1 MEKEEKVKTNLKE
14 EIQEKID
21 EKMAM
26 REYTFKQEQKP
37 QQSTVREAAAQ
48 NWQKERDD
56 AFRAMFAGESCF
68 FW

>member
-1 MEKEEKVKTNLKE
+1 MALAKHAE
-14 EIQEKID
+14 EIRERI
-21 EKMAM
+21 EERMAM

-37 QQSTVREAAAQ
+37 QQSTVRTTTAQ

-68 FW
+68 FC

>member
-1 MEKEEKVKTNLKE
+1 MALAKHAE
-14 EIQEKID
+14 EIQEKIY
-21 EKMAM
+21 ERMAM
-26 REYTFKQEQKP
+26 SEYTFKQEQKP

-48 NWQKERDD
+48 NRQTERDD

>member
-1 MEKEEKVKTNLKE
+1 MALAKHAE
-14 EIQEKID
+14 EIQEKIY
-21 EKMAM
+21 ERMAM

-37 QQSTVREAAAQ
+37 QQSTVRTTTAQ
-48 NWQKERDD
+48 STQKERDD

>member
-1 MEKEEKVKTNLKE
+1 MALAKYAEDNLE
-14 EIQEKID
+14 MYYER
-21 EKMAM
+21 MAM
-26 REYTFKQEQKP
+26 SEYTFKQEQKP
-37 QQSTVREAAAQ
+37 QQSTVREATAQ